1 MNIELV
7 HAVNNGILTL
17 EKAEAKQAEID
28 KAKAKAA
35 KAKTDAA
42 KAAKM
47 PTPAA
52 PTKKGEQAQ

>member
-7 HAVNNGILTL
+7 HAVNSGILTL
-17 EKAEAKQAEID
+17 KEAEAKQAESD
-28 KAKAKAA
+28 KA
-35 KAKTDAA
+35 KAKTDAVKEA
-42 KAAKM
+42 QM